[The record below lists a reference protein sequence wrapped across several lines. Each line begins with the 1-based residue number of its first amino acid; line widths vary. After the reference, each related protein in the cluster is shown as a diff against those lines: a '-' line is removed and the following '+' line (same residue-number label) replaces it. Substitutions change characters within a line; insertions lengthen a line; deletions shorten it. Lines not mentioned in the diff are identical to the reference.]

1 MRREALSQLRKTFRT
16 FIVETIHTAGDP
28 IEGIGR
34 PQRSPTLMTSPTA
47 TKRVCFQ
54 LQVRP
59 ELLDEYIARHTP
71 VWPEML
77 EEIAAAG
84 RRNYSLFLGDGG
96 RLIGYYE
103 TDDDE
108 AAQAYLAQSEVAAR
122 WEAEMGRFFTGL
134 DGRPDQAAT
143 ALTEVFNLHDQLT
156 AARGAASEKL
166 QTDPAHE
173 EGTAS

>member
-1 MRREALSQLRKTFRT
+1 
-16 FIVETIHTAGDP
+16 
-28 IEGIGR
+28 
-34 PQRSPTLMTSPTA
+34 MTSPTA

-84 RRNYSLFLGDGG
+84 RRNYSLFLGEGG